1 LFIHKC
7 NCLLNFKR
15 LVTFLES
22 KIILQLCCSPTTLY
36 AIPQPAA
43 GWRVAPNRRAP
54 AHSPFLEASRPPDV
68 ATSLRGKRRGGAWP
82 GNPLLPIPGA
92 GAQHGGLGGDRR
104 ARIQR
109 TNRGIPITRLVE
121 RAGI

>member
-1 LFIHKC
+1 M
-7 NCLLNFKR
+7 
-15 LVTFLES
+15 
-22 KIILQLCCSPTTLY
+22 CSSTTAIQH

-43 GWRVAPNRRAP
+43 GERIAPNR
-54 AHSPFLEASRPPDV
+54 HSFVHPPFLEATRPPDV

-82 GNPLLPIPGA
+82 GNPLFPIPGA

-109 TNRGIPITRLVE
+109 TNRGILIPRVVE